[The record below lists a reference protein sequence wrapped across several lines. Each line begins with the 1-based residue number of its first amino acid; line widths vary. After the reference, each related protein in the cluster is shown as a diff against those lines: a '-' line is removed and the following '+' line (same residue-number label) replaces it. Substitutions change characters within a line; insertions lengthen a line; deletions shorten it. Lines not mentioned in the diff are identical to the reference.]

1 MCPHKDLKIVPARL
15 RHKTGKFFAA
25 SMIESVVYDSQF
37 TDILGRKTKRFSEA
51 LFSAVCASCA
61 VSDLFPA
68 APPFFFLRLHF
79 PLKLFLWF
87 KLSQVWISEIRDKKG
102 KNN

>member
-51 LFSAVCASCA
+51 LFSAVWASPVQFQTYFQRHHHFSFCGCT
-61 VSDLFPA
+61 
-68 APPFFFLRLHF
+68 FL
-79 PLKLFLWF
+79 
-87 KLSQVWISEIRDKKG
+87 
-102 KNN
+102 